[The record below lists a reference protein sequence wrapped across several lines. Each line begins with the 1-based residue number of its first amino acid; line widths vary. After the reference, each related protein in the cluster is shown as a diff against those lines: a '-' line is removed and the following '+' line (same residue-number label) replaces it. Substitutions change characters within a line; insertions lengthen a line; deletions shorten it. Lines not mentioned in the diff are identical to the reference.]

1 MNIQTSFLNSIRYN
15 RFQGLGVTFSL
26 PLEYG
31 ISLGQVVSDLLGEI
45 ADPACC
51 DVHHSERPSILD
63 FGLFSTL
70 TQIKGTTITLL
81 RAPWH
86 SDEHIKSIK
95 QTAML
100 LVLHGF
106 ESFLKTFN
114 EVRNEEIF
122 PLEINF
128 SESETFTPE
137 WISPESQPVVEKYIK
152 RSPNS
157 PLVKFLVH

>member
-70 TQIKGTTITLL
+70 TQMKGTTITLL
-81 RAPWH
+81 KAPWH
-86 SDEHIKSIK
+86 SAEHLENIQRS
-95 QTAML
+95 AVL
-100 LVLHGF
+100 LLLHGL
-106 ESFLKTFN
+106 ESFLKTF
-114 EVRNEEIF
+114 EVSKEDIF
-122 PLEINF
+122 PLEIKF
-128 SESETFTPE
+128 SEAESFTPE
-137 WISPESQPVVEKYIK
+137 WIPPDSQAIVERYLK
-152 RSPNS
+152 RAPNS
-157 PLVKFLVH
+157 PLTKFLVH